1 MRHWPPIFIFISK
14 CETSHSFSVSKFGS
28 VFFTLTKGT
37 PLQSLLLRVLSL
49 SFRFFSCS
57 SVWSLLNLRDKLSL
71 RFHRYSPTV
80 SDQRMPVKLISILI
94 RVQILRAQW
103 YKYVAVYR
111 KTENTIIVE
120 PLIVWL
126 FFQAVSHIAHKC
138 QSFVNAIPQ
147 WQKQFLLSANVVPMH
162 AN

>member
-1 MRHWPPIFIFISK
+1 M
-14 CETSHSFSVSKFGS
+14 
-28 VFFTLTKGT
+28 
-37 PLQSLLLRVLSL
+37 
-49 SFRFFSCS
+49 
-57 SVWSLLNLRDKLSL
+57 
-71 RFHRYSPTV
+71 
-80 SDQRMPVKLISILI
+80 
-94 RVQILRAQW
+94 
-103 YKYVAVYR
+103 AVYR

-162 AN
+162 ANWKQTSKERSFLSYELRNRPRSPWSLRGSVVEHRSAKSKGLRFDSSSGLRIFSLSHARDKTKNIFLYFFTKFKTYHLSYCYLQTPK

>member
-1 MRHWPPIFIFISK
+1 MFKIKRAIF
-14 CETSHSFSVSKFGS
+14 SHVPYCFASFLV
-28 VFFTLTKGT
+28 
-37 PLQSLLLRVLSL
+37 
-49 SFRFFSCS
+49 
-57 SVWSLLNLRDKLSL
+57 
-71 RFHRYSPTV
+71 TV
-80 SDQRMPVKLISILI
+80 QHYPDQRMPVKLISILI

-162 AN
+162 ANWKQTSKERCFSSCLSLFPYRAQNLPSLLFLSTNITLSTYWS

>member
-1 MRHWPPIFIFISK
+1 MLANSYCMKLVCVQNKAGDFQP
-14 CETSHSFSVSKFGS
+14 C
-28 VFFTLTKGT
+28 
-37 PLQSLLLRVLSL
+37 SLL
-49 SFRFFSCS
+49 FRLFP
-57 SVWSLLNLRDKLSL
+57 
-71 RFHRYSPTV
+71 RYSPTL
-80 SDQRMPVKLISILI
+80 SDQQMKLISILI
-94 RVQILRAQW
+94 RVQILRAQC

-162 AN
+162 ANWKQTSKERCFSSCLSLFPYRAQNLPSLLFLSTNITLSTY